1 MTDPHET
8 IGRYA
13 SRATAFAAVL
23 LVAATATASAQ
34 PHGGGAGGGMG
45 GWGAFGGW
53 MFLWPIV
60 LLGLLAL
67 LIVWAGSRRRGD
79 RIDRTDRADR
89 PDRALEELRERYARG
104 EISEDEFERRR
115 RNLQPYTND

>member
-13 SRATAFAAVL
+13 SRATALGVAL

-34 PHGGGAGGGMG
+34 PHGGGAGGSMG

-53 MFLWPIV
+53 TFLWPIV

-67 LIVWAGSRRRGD
+67 LIVWAGGRRRGD
-79 RIDRTDRADR
+79 RIDRTDLADR

-104 EISEDEFERRR
+104 ELSDEEFERRR
-115 RNLQPYTND
+115 GNLRPQTND

>member
-13 SRATAFAAVL
+13 GRATAFTAVL

-34 PHGGGAGGGMG
+34 PHGGGAGGSMG

-67 LIVWAGSRRRGD
+67 LITWAGSRHRD
-79 RIDRTDRADR
+79 DRADR

-104 EISEDEFERRR
+104 ELSEDEFERRR
-115 RNLQPYTND
+115 RNLQSETND

>member
-1 MTDPHET
+1 MTDPHER

-13 SRATAFAAVL
+13 SRTTAFAAVL
-23 LVAATATASAQ
+23 LVAATATASTQ
-34 PHGGGAGGGMG
+34 PHGGGAGGGMDD
-45 GWGAFGGW
+45 WGTFGGW
-53 MFLWPIV
+53 MSLWPIV

-79 RIDRTDRADR
+79 RIDCTDRADR
-89 PDRALEELRERYARG
+89 PDHAFEELRERYARG

>member
-1 MTDPHET
+1 MTDPYET

-13 SRATAFAAVL
+13 SRATAFGAVL

-34 PHGGGAGGGMG
+34 PHGGGTGGAMG

-53 MFLWPIV
+53 MFLWPFV

-67 LIVWAGSRRRGD
+67 LVVWAGSRRRGD
-79 RIDRTDRADR
+79 RTDRTDRADR
-89 PDRALEELRERYARG
+89 ADRSDRALEELRERYARG
-104 EISEDEFERRR
+104 ELSEEEFERRR
-115 RNLQPYTND
+115 HNLYP